1 MNFLEINFLEI
12 NFLEINFIEINFI
25 EINIKEKIIDKK
37 GRIKCIR
44 PFYVISY
51 KAKQLHN
58 FYKNYII
65 ILAILS

>member
-1 MNFLEINFLEI
+1 MAYNDKEMNFLEINFLEI

-25 EINIKEKIIDKK
+25 E
-37 GRIKCIR
+37 IKCIR